1 MVQVADPYIKRLT
14 CFGWRRRASHIVLV
28 TSFLGAMFSL
38 SNAVNAQSAIAE
50 IYDQFEV
57 VIAGSSKIIENRSEY
72 LNNYNAF
79 EAGPVQD
86 LLNRSDPN
94 KTLAVILGQEKM
106 MGLSDIDKRRV
117 GYAIQQS
124 FRRYAYEWLLGGS
137 KAYMSLVGLESDTDS
152 DRAILKIRRNAKM
165 APDLVFNVYVHKTMT
180 GWKAYDF
187 GFFGIRYSGLK
198 RAVYIQKLKSGGG
211 NHLVEYLEG
220 KNSQYFNSICIKTGN
235 KRGLSR
241 DSSYCQN

>member
-1 MVQVADPYIKRLT
+1 MVQVADRYIKRLP
-14 CFGWRRRASHIVLV
+14 CFGRCRRASYIVLV
-28 TSFLGAMFSL
+28 ASIWGAMFSL
-38 SNAVNAQSAIAE
+38 SNVNAQSAIAE

-57 VIAGSSKIIENRSEY
+57 VIAGSSKVIENRSKY

-137 KAYMSLVGLESDTDS
+137 EAYMSLVGLESDTDS

-198 RAVYIQKLKSGGG
+198 RAVYMQKLKSGGG
-211 NHLVEYLEG
+211 DHLVEYLEG

-235 KRGLSR
+235 KRGRSR
-241 DSSYCQN
+241 DGFYC